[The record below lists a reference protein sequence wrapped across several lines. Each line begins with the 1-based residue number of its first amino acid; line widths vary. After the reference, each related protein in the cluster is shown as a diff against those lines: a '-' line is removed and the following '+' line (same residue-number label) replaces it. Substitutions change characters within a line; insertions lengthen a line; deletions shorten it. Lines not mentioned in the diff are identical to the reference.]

1 MGLGH
6 VNVEGRG
13 GKNPWLDLFNAEQFW
28 LWAEFKRKWK
38 KSTIVDIVT
47 EITVFLHFHYVSHAL
62 IGYMRKISV
71 CPREI

>member
-38 KSTIVDIVT
+38 KSTMVDIVT
-47 EITVFLHFHYVSHAL
+47 EITVFLHFHYV
-62 IGYMRKISV
+62 
-71 CPREI
+71 